1 MYLVRTLPCFV
12 TASESGNT
20 FSRKILNQD
29 WRVKNAPY
37 QDCLAT
43 VWLSLNLFVL
53 CIKNNTRAIETQ
65 DILYIFPCLQ
75 GVWVYE
81 YHVFQKSSPLTS
93 THFFGN
99 FFTIFTIINLIVI
112 HPCHCSRQINIFLTY
127 THQYVLAS
135 QDQ

>member
-1 MYLVRTLPCFV
+1 M
-12 TASESGNT
+12 
-20 FSRKILNQD
+20 
-29 WRVKNAPY
+29 
-37 QDCLAT
+37 
-43 VWLSLNLFVL
+43 
-53 CIKNNTRAIETQ
+53 
-65 DILYIFPCLQ
+65 
-75 GVWVYE
+75 YE

-135 QDQ
+135 QDQLAASISMIDIYITFSAQNLYNTFILFLLCQPNIFQKCFRDVCVIDNCPPNDRVHFTSTSPLRSGERYSFTTALKFF